1 MSEAQQIYEQQRA
14 FEQLLLRLA
23 GEEQKIRIAMVE
35 AAAAIEAIRTVKDGG
50 DCQTILQIGHG
61 AMLKANISSSDRIPV
76 SVGAGVVLEKSH
88 DSAIN
93 YLESRIKE
101 LEISLTNTAA
111 GRSEIIAKMERG
123 NRRLEELAKS
133 AQPTPRS

>member
-23 GEEQKIRIAMVE
+23 SEEQKIRIAMME
-35 AAAAIEAIRTVKDGG
+35 AAAAIEAIRAVKDG

-61 AMLKANISSSDRIPV
+61 AMFKANISSSDRIPV

-101 LEISLTNTAA
+101 LEVSLTNTAA

-133 AQPTPRS
+133 AQSAPRS

>member
-14 FEQLLLRLA
+14 FEQLLMRLA

-76 SVGAGVVLEKSH
+76 SVGAGVVLEKGH

-101 LEISLTNTAA
+101 LEVSLTNTAA
-111 GRSEIIAKMERG
+111 GRNEIIAKMERG
-123 NRRLEELAKS
+123 NRRLEELVKS
-133 AQPTPRS
+133 AQSAPRR